1 MGREIPSPRPA
12 NVGIGV
18 PPDLCDGGGYGVVEY
33 DHGIRRLMV
42 NGKFVGEPWLDGYEN
57 EVSGQSRPGV
67 RVGAVKI
74 RRKR

>member
-1 MGREIPSPRPA
+1 M
-12 NVGIGV
+12 
-18 PPDLCDGGGYGVVEY
+18 VEY